1 MDLFSVIIIIA
12 VISVCL
18 AFFSLWRQGKI
29 DHVKKV
35 KKELNRKKV
44 IFYAPHRSVSHKKD

>member
-1 MDLFSVIIIIA
+1 MELVSVILIIA

-29 DHVKKV
+29 EHVKKV
-35 KKELNRKKV
+35 KKELHRKKV
-44 IFYAPHRSVSHKKD
+44 IFYAPRKNH